1 MNSNF
6 FISVSFSYS
15 TKIPNNRYIYRLLH
29 RDETDTSPPP
39 LFSRQ
44 AGEPHWKAKEKHLR
58 SGGRAGTGFAKASA
72 VLQLQKGKKV
82 CCRKD
87 RKKQLQPV
95 RVAAVPH
102 SGMTATDNESGLEET
117 RVLSNLQQT
126 SFDKLIAQR
135 N

>member
-1 MNSNF
+1 MKQTRALPH
-6 FISVSFSYS
+6 FSPGRPGSPIGKQRKNICGQVVEPAPAAQKSLQFSSY
-15 TKIPNNRYIYRLLH
+15 K
-29 RDETDTSPPP
+29 RDSKY
-39 LFSRQ
+39 
-44 AGEPHWKAKEKHLR
+44 AVGER
-58 SGGRAGTGFAKASA
+58 R
-72 VLQLQKGKKV
+72 
-82 CCRKD
+82 
-87 RKKQLQPV
+87 QLQPV